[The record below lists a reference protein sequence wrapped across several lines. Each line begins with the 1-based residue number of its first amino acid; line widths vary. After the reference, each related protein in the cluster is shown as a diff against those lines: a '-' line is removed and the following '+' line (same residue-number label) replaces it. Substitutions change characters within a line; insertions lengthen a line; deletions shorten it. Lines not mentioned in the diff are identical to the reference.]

1 MHYTVKIQSDAHAVK
16 ETKAYI
22 GAKRFNAFVE
32 MMRPLQARRTAKL
45 RQLYFY
51 LGIAGVSGR
60 KVIHGVYRHIWPKG

>member
-1 MHYTVKIQSDAHAVK
+1 MHYTVRIQSDAHAVK

-22 GAKRFNAFVE
+22 GAKRFNDFVK
-32 MMRPLQARRTAKL
+32 MLRPWQARRTERL
-45 RQLYFY
+45 RRLYLY